1 MKNTRILTSLAVLAL
16 ASCGGDGDDG
26 LSIDPGPRESACQAE
41 SLVGTFEVILDDG
54 FTSVQGKVENHP
66 TPLRFAETLESDG
79 NCALMG
85 PPELFCDPAC
95 ASGTVCGPNGQCVD
109 EPLGISVGTVR
120 IAGLSDAV
128 EMSASSPV
136 FFYNHRGPLAHPGF
150 AESDDIVLT
159 ADGKGDVDA
168 FALGGR
174 GIAALQSELE
184 SVELAESQA
193 VALTWQ
199 APADAD
205 AGTIH
210 IELNIA
216 QHGGTPGWI
225 ECEVADT
232 GSFTIPTA
240 LTDSLISRGFSGFPA
255 LTIERRSV
263 DSEETLAGCVQF
275 LLQSQ
280 LSLAV
285 VIPGLTSC
293 SDTSDCEGE
302 ETCQPDLT
310 CG

>member
-1 MKNTRILTSLAVLAL
+1 MKNTGLAPALALLVL
-16 ASCGGDGDDG
+16 ASCGGDDDDG
-26 LSIDPGPRESACQAE
+26 LSITPGPRESACRAE
-41 SLVGTFEVILDDG
+41 TLVGTFQVILDDG
-54 FTSVQGKVENHP
+54 FTSVQGKVESHP

-79 NCALMG
+79 DCALMG

-95 ASGTVCGPNGQCVD
+95 ASGTVCGLNGQCGD

-120 IAGLSDAV
+120 IEGLSDPV
-128 EMSASSPV
+128 EMTASSPV
-136 FFYNHRGPLAHPGF
+136 FFYSHRGTLAHPGF
-150 AESDDIVLT
+150 EESDDIVLT
-159 ADGKGDVDA
+159 AAGEGDVDA

-174 GIAALQSELE
+174 GVAALQSDLQ

-205 AGTIH
+205 AGTIY

-232 GSFTIPTA
+232 GSFTIPIA
-240 LTDSLISRGFSGFPA
+240 LTDALISRGFSGFPA
-255 LTIERRSV
+255 LTIERRST
-263 DSEETLAGCVQF
+263 DSEEISAGCVQL
-275 LLQSQ
+275 LLQSP

-285 VIPGLTSC
+285 MIPGLTSC